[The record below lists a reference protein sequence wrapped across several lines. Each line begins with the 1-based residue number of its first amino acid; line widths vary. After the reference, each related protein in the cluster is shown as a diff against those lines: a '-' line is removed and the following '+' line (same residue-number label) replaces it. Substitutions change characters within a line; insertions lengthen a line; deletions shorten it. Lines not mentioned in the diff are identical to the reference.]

1 MCFLLLLAILFE
13 IATMSEEEYLPSR
26 LVQRKMEELGNKLN
40 NLGKERLSFSSK
52 VMGESYMKV
61 PIVAYCFGNCA
72 QSSSS
77 V

>member
-1 MCFLLLLAILFE
+1 MCLLLLLAVLFE
-13 IATMSEEEYLPSR
+13 IATTHEEEYLSSR
-26 LVQRKMEELGNKLN
+26 LVQKKMEELGNKLK

-52 VMGESYMKV
+52 LIGESYMKV